1 MDFIIGILMLLLN
14 IYLWLIIFT
23 VIVSWL
29 VAFDVLNTRNRWVYK
44 LCEILNRLTNPV
56 VQRVRRYYDGFGGP
70 VCDMIYD
77 EDHLAGE
84 GAARGNTLVAVN
96 DAALVTDVS
105 ELEYRELLVPIVR
118 DGSAVAPRE
127 SIQDARERCVWA
139 LDHLDAAFK
148 RFLYPQTYVV
158 GMEQGLAQV
167 RDELVRK
174 NMAAASAFP
183 WAK

>member
-1 MDFIIGILMLLLN
+1 MD
-14 IYLWLIIFT
+14 
-23 VIVSWL
+23 
-29 VAFDVLNTRNRWVYK
+29 A
-44 LCEILNRLTNPV
+44 
-56 VQRVRRYYDGFGGP
+56 GGQA
-70 VCDMIYD
+70 
-77 EDHLAGE
+77 L
-84 GAARGNTLVAVN
+84 R
-96 DAALVTDVS
+96 AALQAHDPGCATRAPLLRRLWRPGLRHDLRRGPSGGGGRRAWQYPRGRERCDVS

-127 SIQDARERCVWA
+127 SIQDARERCAWA
-139 LDHLDAAFK
+139 LNHLDAAFK

-183 WAK
+183 WAH